1 LARFLALDWDHNQL
15 HVIAATIS
23 RGTVRVQ
30 RAQVWQEAEVPN
42 PANAE
47 ALGKLLRERLKAAG
61 IAPAPVLACLGRDRV
76 IIKDIRYPNVPA
88 AEEAGLVRFQAMKE
102 LTDPPDEVIID
113 YTAAGQAANA
123 TEKRAFALIIR
134 RELLAAYQTLC
145 QSASLK
151 LAGLTPRLL
160 GATACFKRLAATPAL
175 SPAPAADATVG
186 LLTLGERWAEFVVLR
201 GGAPVFARSL
211 TVGPGLAGEVK
222 RNLAFYAGQ
231 SAQNPVSAIYLAGT
245 VDVAD
250 LRERLQNLLNLDV
263 FLFDPFAAAE
273 RPTNLPA
280 TGRGGFAGPLGLL
293 AIQATGQPLPIN
305 FVKIKETVR
314 AKTPHKRLLILAA
327 CAVLA
332 VVVGGGALWYS
343 EVVRLDREIA
353 MQLAAKTDLDG
364 QLAVLEDDD
373 KRIKALT
380 EWTESEVVWLDEL
393 YDLTDRFPDDNSI
406 RLVQLTGEPIARTA
420 KSKYIG
426 KLALKG
432 VGTDNHDPIDKLF
445 DNLAK
450 DGHLRVAPKILTPNV
465 GNDRRWYS
473 QQFTS
478 KVDIERLQPSKYV
491 RRIPEPDP
499 LDRRNRGRPQG
510 NPMDFGF
517 FGVGQ

>member
-30 RAQVWQEAEVPN
+30 HAQVFAEADVPS

-47 ALGKLLRERLKAAG
+47 ALGKVLRERLKAAG

-76 IIKDIRYPNVPA
+76 IIKDIRYPNVPL
-88 AEEAGLVRFQAMKE
+88 AEEPGLVRFQAMKE
-102 LTDPPDEVIID
+102 LTEPADEVIID
-113 YTAAGQAANA
+113 YTAAGQGSNA

-145 QSASLK
+145 HSAGLK
-151 LAGLTPRLL
+151 LAGFTPRLL
-160 GATACFKRLAATPAL
+160 GTIACFKQLAGTPAL

-222 RNLAFYAGQ
+222 RNMAFYAGQ
-231 SAQNPVSAIYLAGT
+231 SAQNPVSAVYLAGT
-245 VDVAD
+245 TDVAD

-263 FLFDPFAAAE
+263 FLFDPFAAGD
-273 RPTNLPA
+273 RPPNLPA
-280 TGRGGFAGPLGLL
+280 TGRSGFAGALGLL
-293 AIQATGQPLPIN
+293 CLQASGQPLPIN
-305 FVKIKETVR
+305 FVKVKETVR
-314 AKTPHKRLLILAA
+314 QAQPHRRLYMLAA
-327 CAVLA
+327 CAVVAALL
-332 VVVGGGALWYS
+332 GGGALWYS
-343 EVVRLDREIA
+343 QMLTLDRE
-353 MQLAAKTDLDG
+353 AAELLSAKKDLDA

-393 YDLTDRFPDDNSI
+393 YDLTDRFPDDSSI
-406 RLVQLTGEPIARTA
+406 RLVQLMGEPIARTA

-432 VGTDNHDPIDKLF
+432 VATENHDPVDKLMN
-445 DNLAK
+445 DMAK
-450 DGHLRVAPKILTPNV
+450 DSHLRPEPKFLSPNV
-465 GNDRRWYS
+465 GGDRRQYP
-473 QQFTS
+473 QQFTT
-478 KVDIERLQPSKYV
+478 KVDIERLQPTKYV

-499 LDRRNRGRPQG
+499 LDRRNRGRQQG
-510 NPMDFGF
+510 NPLDFGF